1 MALGATVFLFADDEK
16 MASISNTAP
25 IVVSDQEW
33 IAARIALLEEEK
45 ALSKATMALA
55 RKRAALPCR
64 VVQDYV
70 LE

>member
-1 MALGATVFLFADDEK
+1 
-16 MASISNTAP
+16 MASKMNSAP

-55 RKRAALPCR
+55 EKRAALPCR